1 MKFTFYYNVF
11 DGALKFIM
19 NQKNI
24 NKKLS
29 SKHSSSLSLHLK
41 PILDI
46 CFWTLFS
53 VKFFE
58 GVILTLYRPH
68 EYL

>member
-1 MKFTFYYNVF
+1 
-11 DGALKFIM
+11 
-19 NQKNI
+19 
-24 NKKLS
+24 
-29 SKHSSSLSLHLK
+29 LSLHLK